1 MIAKVILSFLIA
13 QSPFAAF
20 GPMPSTDGAQ
30 GLRVEVNNN
39 QKKVNKPNKNKGNWK
54 GKQKHRKGNNR
65 KNQGGGQRRPKVV
78 STTAKVVN
86 TITLEERATD
96 RLNAM
101 VSSSGDLTA
110 KENFQEQKKV
120 REAQFVLIES
130 ERQRFKQL
138 LVEGRLSAQ
147 DLNGIQS
154 DGFSIFHHVVISG
167 WGDIASRMLEVGAD
181 PDVKDASGQSAR
193 DWARTLGYSS
203 MTALFDA
210 KKPRQP

>member
-1 MIAKVILSFLIA
+1 MIAKFILSFLIA
-13 QSPFAAF
+13 QSPLAGF

-30 GLRVEVNNN
+30 GLRFEVNKD
-39 QKKVNKPNKNKGNWK
+39 QKKVNKPNKNKGK
-54 GKQKHRKGNNR
+54 PKQKHRKGNNR
-65 KNQGGGQRRPKVV
+65 NNQGGGQRRPKVI
-78 STTAKVVN
+78 STTAKVVK

-101 VSSSGDLTA
+101 VSSSGDLGA
-110 KENFQEQKKV
+110 KQNFLEQKKV
-120 REAQFVLIES
+120 REQQFVLIEG

-147 DLNGIQS
+147 DLNSVQS
-154 DGFSIFHHVVISG
+154 DGFTIFHHVVISG
-167 WGDIASRMLEVGAD
+167 WGDIASRMIEVGAD
-181 PDVKDASGQSAR
+181 PDVKDASGRSAR